1 MLGIAFGVLVFR
13 LHGDGFAFLR
23 VGKSQGAFGRAVNL
37 LAIGKPLV
45 FDFAGVEVIGVCDFG
60 GEGRTDFRLAV
71 NFDFAFLVRLYW
83 RPTWVVFNRQGEAL
97 DVGAAVAVVAGDVEG
112 DARLFTEV
120 EMLPVFQFQR
130 TVVGYFKA
138 IVAHFVGVRVARVFV
153 ARRQFAHDC
162 AIFAFHDCLLVEA
175 DVARCVVGR
184 AFRLHFAALGVVR
197 FLVAFGV
204 GVLDFDFQRLAFV
217 FGGDAVGL
225 VGRTSDI
232 NTIALPL
239 IFDAALFQTVR
250 VAYFSSLASRRLWR
264 YR

>member
-1 MLGIAFGVLVFR
+1 MPNFR
-13 LHGDGFAFLR
+13 LAFD
-23 VGKSQGAFGRAVNL
+23 
-37 LAIGKPLV
+37 
-45 FDFAGVEVIGVCDFG
+45 FDFA
-60 GEGRTDFRLAV
+60 R
-71 NFDFAFLVRLYW
+71 LVRLYRW
-83 RPTWVVFNRQGEAL
+83 PARVIFHRQGEL
-97 DVGAAVAVVAGDVEG
+97 FDVGAAVAVVCGYVEG
-112 DARLFTEV
+112 NARLFTEV

-162 AIFAFHDCLLVEA
+162 AIFAFHNFLVIEA

-225 VGRTSDI
+225 VGRTGDI

-250 VAYFSSLASRRLWR
+250 VAYFSSQRLADFGVTADADVAFLVRVRLWR
-264 YR
+264 RGLSVFHCFGRGTRYCFTVLRVVGVGGTHGDGFTCFGGG